1 MKGNEGV
8 TILQIVITIIV
19 MMLILSASVFYGV
32 NTTKEAKIAATYNE
46 IKEIES
52 AIKEAE
58 VINKIEILD
67 NRIKILG

>member
-52 AIKEAE
+52 ATK
-58 VINKIEILD
+58 
-67 NRIKILG
+67 NRC

>member
-58 VINKIEILD
+58 VRNKIYFF
-67 NRIKILG
+67 KKTV

>member
-32 NTTKEAKIAATYNE
+32 NTTKEE
-46 IKEIES
+46 IK
-52 AIKEAE
+52 KYLY
-58 VINKIEILD
+58 KIEQDYKIVTD
-67 NRIKILG
+67 NLLKFIRI